1 MCAVGET
8 LRCGSLSLL
17 RAFPVQNAQY
27 PADASRRLADPGR
40 TEKRLQEERSNRS
53 CPIRSG
59 PAVDTSGRTTGIRDT
74 AAHSSDSRKTD
85 PFEFLYSQGDPD
97 RTDQVSRSSDQV
109 VWDRPHRSRTAIALT
124 SVLPERGVPSD
135 SRASGLPSI
144 F

>member
-1 MCAVGET
+1 MFPLRARAGFSYPLTGFVGLICGQMCAVGET

-17 RAFPVQNAQY
+17 RAFTVQNAQC

-74 AAHSSDSRKTD
+74 AAHSSDSRKAD
-85 PFEFLYSQGDPD
+85 PFEFLQ
-97 RTDQVSRSSDQV
+97 
-109 VWDRPHRSRTAIALT
+109 
-124 SVLPERGVPSD
+124 
-135 SRASGLPSI
+135 
-144 F
+144 